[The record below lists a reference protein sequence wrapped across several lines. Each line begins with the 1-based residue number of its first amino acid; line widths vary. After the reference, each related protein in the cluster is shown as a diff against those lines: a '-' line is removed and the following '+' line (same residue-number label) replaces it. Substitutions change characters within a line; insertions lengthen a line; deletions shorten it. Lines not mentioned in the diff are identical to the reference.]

1 MKTPMP
7 IDQLPSFIAKS
18 NSSNQPGSN
27 PWLKFIIVGGVL
39 LLGVAV
45 SASLMRRAQQ
55 NTIKI
60 KPKENEN
67 GKDYIF

>member
-18 NSSNQPGSN
+18 NGSNQPGSN
-27 PWLKFIIVGGVL
+27 PWLKFIIVCGVL
-39 LLGVAV
+39 VLGVAV
-45 SASLMRRAQQ
+45 SAAVMRRAQQ

-67 GKDYIF
+67 GKD

>member
-7 IDQLPSFIAKS
+7 IDQLPSFISKS
-18 NSSNQPGSN
+18 DGSSQPGSN

-45 SASLMRRAQQ
+45 STAVMRRAQQ
-55 NTIKI
+55 NSIKI
-60 KPKENEN
+60 KTKENEN
-67 GKDYIF
+67 GKD

>member
-7 IDQLPSFIAKS
+7 VDQLPSFIAKS
-18 NSSNQPGSN
+18 GGSNQPVSN

-39 LLGVAV
+39 LLSVAV
-45 SASLMRRAQQ
+45 SAAVMRRAQQ
-55 NTIKI
+55 NSIKI

-67 GKDYIF
+67 GND

>member
-7 IDQLPSFIAKS
+7 IYQLPSFIAKS
-18 NSSNQPGSN
+18 DGSSQPGSN

-45 SASLMRRAQQ
+45 SAAVMRRAQQ
-55 NTIKI
+55 NSIKI

-67 GKDYIF
+67 GKD

>member
-18 NSSNQPGSN
+18 DGSNQPGSN

-39 LLGVAV
+39 LIGVAF
-45 SASLMRRAQQ
+45 SAAVMRRAQQ
-55 NTIKI
+55 NTIQI

-67 GKDYIF
+67 GKD

>member
-18 NSSNQPGSN
+18 DGSSQPGSN

-45 SASLMRRAQQ
+45 SAAVMRRAQQ
-55 NTIKI
+55 NSIKI

-67 GKDYIF
+67 GKD

>member
-1 MKTPMP
+1 MNVPTP
-7 IDQLPSFIAKS
+7 IENLPGF
-18 NSSNQPGSN
+18 NSGTNSQPGSN

-39 LLGVAV
+39 LIGVAV
-45 SASLMRRAQQ
+45 SAAVMRRAQQ

-67 GKDYIF
+67 GKD

>member
-1 MKTPMP
+1 MNVPTP
-7 IDQLPSFIAKS
+7 IENLPGF
-18 NSSNQPGSN
+18 NSGMNSQPGSN

-39 LLGVAV
+39 LLGLAV
-45 SASLMRRAQQ
+45 SASVMRRAQQ

-67 GKDYIF
+67 RND

>member
-18 NSSNQPGSN
+18 NGSNQPGSN

-39 LLGVAV
+39 LLGVAI
-45 SASLMRRAQQ
+45 SAAVMRKAHQ

-67 GKDYIF
+67 RKD

>member
-1 MKTPMP
+1 MKTPVP

-18 NSSNQPGSN
+18 NGSNQPGSN

-45 SASLMRRAQQ
+45 SASVMRRTQQ
-55 NTIKI
+55 NNI

-67 GKDYIF
+67 GKD

>member
-18 NSSNQPGSN
+18 NDSNQPGSN

-39 LLGVAV
+39 LLGVVVV
-45 SASLMRRAQQ
+45 STSMMRKTQE
-55 NTIKI
+55 NNIKI
-60 KPKENEN
+60 KPKEDEN
-67 GKDYIF
+67 REN

>member
-1 MKTPMP
+1 MNVPTP
-7 IDQLPSFIAKS
+7 IENLPGF
-18 NSSNQPGSN
+18 NSGMNSQPGSN

-39 LLGVAV
+39 LLGVAI
-45 SASLMRRAQQ
+45 SASVMRRAQQ

-67 GKDYIF
+67 GKD

>member
-18 NSSNQPGSN
+18 NGSNQPGSN
-27 PWLKFIIVGGVL
+27 PWLKFIIVGGIL
-39 LLGVAV
+39 LIGVVV
-45 SASLMRRAQQ
+45 SATVMRRAQQ
-55 NTIKI
+55 NSIKI

-67 GKDYIF
+67 

>member
-1 MKTPMP
+1 MNVPTP
-7 IDQLPSFIAKS
+7 IENLPGF
-18 NSSNQPGSN
+18 NSGTNSQPGSN

-45 SASLMRRAQQ
+45 SVSVMRRTQQ

-67 GKDYIF
+67 GKD

>member
-18 NSSNQPGSN
+18 NGSNQPASN

-39 LLGVAV
+39 LLGLVV
-45 SASLMRRAQQ
+45 SASVMRRAQP
-55 NTIKI
+55 NRIKI
-60 KPKENEN
+60 KPEENEN
-67 GKDYIF
+67 GKD